1 MLLLMVV
8 LVVVLVVGYYPSPNG
23 GVSGVGGTRLF
34 VSNSHDDP
42 LQEATAV
49 DSGVQKQRGT
59 VLLDRAVSDVAN
71 DGGGDAF
78 EAGKGTDE
86 STPQAAPVDGRVG
99 KGLMAADLFPEA
111 FGRVAKGATRT
122 PFDESAALR
131 KINPLHPYFLKHSE
145 LTAYDLA
152 VLEKKQ
158 QEARSRRAVSTGGE
172 KDGGSGA
179 LTVPP
184 QPKWD
189 KVAVHE
195 EEKAVAKSAEMEVG
209 YSCPPFRFPGGKS
222 ADSMSMQEAAN
233 KYTRYTRQ
241 YCNTT
246 GMLQMSVMLE
256 SYVHIMDK
264 IAHLVQMKP
273 GDRLFDWGSGCGT
286 MLNYFHLTHNTS
298 GVGIDLTSEAV
309 HHSMGHKQPQQLFCL
324 MNGANL
330 KSFANETF
338 DNVVSWATIYHVRRT
353 MVQCDIVHNLV
364 RMLKPGGRAFIG
376 HLRTEKTQ
384 DYWKKGD
391 KKCPIPGAVMT
402 RYRDF
407 RTFHQPQ
414 WRKHGFFSL
423 LVYKL
428 PLGNNGTSV

>member
-1 MLLLMVV
+1 MLLAMLI
-8 LVVVLVVGYYPSPNG
+8 LVVVLVVGFYPSPNV
-23 GVSGVGGTRLF
+23 GVSGGGGPRLF
-34 VSNSHDDP
+34 VSSNHDD
-42 LQEATAV
+42 LGLEEATAAIRTTTEV
-49 DSGVQKQRGT
+49 DT
-59 VLLDRAVSDVAN
+59 D
-71 DGGGDAF
+71 GGDAYAAAD
-78 EAGKGTDE
+78 EEKDVRSSHRQLPSAGGDAPHE
-86 STPQAAPVDGRVG
+86 SR
-99 KGLMAADLFPEA
+99 GLTAADLFPEA
-111 FGRVAKGATRT
+111 FGRVAKGATRP

-131 KINPLHPYFLKHSE
+131 RINPLHPYFIKRSE
-145 LTAYDLA
+145 LTAYESALS
-152 VLEKKQ
+152 ERRQ
-158 QEARSRRAVSTGGE
+158 QDTKSKRAVAAGE
-172 KDGGSGA
+172 SEGAVVA

-184 QPKWD
+184 QPQWD
-189 KVAVHE
+189 KAAVHD
-195 EEKAVAKSAEMEVG
+195 EEKAVAKRAELEVG
-209 YSCPPFRFPGGKS
+209 YSCPLFKFPGGKS
-222 ADSMSMQEAAN
+222 ADSQTMQEAAN

-246 GMLQMSVMLE
+246 GMLQMSVVLE
-256 SYVHIMDK
+256 SYVQIMDK
-264 IAHLVQMKP
+264 IANLVQMKR

-286 MLNYFHLTHNTS
+286 MLNYFHLTHNTT

-309 HHSMGHKQPQQLFCL
+309 QHSMGHRQPQQLFCL

-338 DNVVSWATIYHVRRT
+338 DNVVSWATLYHVRRT

-384 DYWKKGD
+384 EYWKKGN
-391 KKCPIPGAVMT
+391 KKCKIPGAVMN

-428 PLGNNGTSV
+428 PLGASNGTAV